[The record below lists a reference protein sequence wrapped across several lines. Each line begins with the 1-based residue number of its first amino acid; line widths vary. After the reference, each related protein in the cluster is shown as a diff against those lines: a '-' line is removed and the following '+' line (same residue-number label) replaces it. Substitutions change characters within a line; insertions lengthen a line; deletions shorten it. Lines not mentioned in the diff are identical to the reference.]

1 MKNGHTKVTITLSF
15 FHRVANG
22 RKRKNTILSFK
33 KGDEVVEGDSNLLA
47 HATEYYK
54 ILFGPEQGYS
64 FPLAL
69 DLWDENEWV
78 QEYENE
84 ILTQPFSE
92 EEIKEA
98 LFQMEKN
105 KAAGPDSIPI
115 EFYQS
120 CWEIVKNDIIQLF
133 DDFYNGLLDVSRLNY
148 GVITLLP
155 KVVDAE
161 KIQQFRPIYLLNC
174 LYKWITKV
182 LTRRLD
188 ALNERL
194 ILPVQTAFMQG
205 RNIMSGIMSLHEV
218 LHETKRAKQCGV
230 ILKLDFEKAYDKV
243 CWDFLFRSLEMRGL
257 SEKWCT
263 WIRQVVKGVLS
274 V

>member
-1 MKNGHTKVTITLSF
+1 MKNGYTKVTITLSF
-15 FHRVANG
+15 FIELLMVERE
-22 RKRKNTILSFK
+22 KNTILSFK

-64 FPLAL
+64 FPLAP
-69 DLWDENEWV
+69 DLWDENELV

-161 KIQQFRPIYLLNC
+161 KIQQFRPICLLNC

-205 RNIMSGIMSLHEV
+205 RNIMTGIMSLHAV
-218 LHETKRAKQCGV
+218 LHETKRAK
-230 ILKLDFEKAYDKV
+230 
-243 CWDFLFRSLEMRGL
+243 
-257 SEKWCT
+257 
-263 WIRQVVKGVLS
+263 
-274 V
+274 

>member
-1 MKNGHTKVTITLSF
+1 MILEEEELYWFKRSHEKWLHEGDNNTEF

-33 KGDEVVEGDSNLLA
+33 KEDEIIEGDSNLLA

-54 ILFGPEQGYS
+54 TLFGPEQGHS
-64 FPLAL
+64 FPLDP
-69 DLWDENEWV
+69 DLWDENELV
-78 QEYENE
+78 QDFENE

-120 CWEIVKNDIIQLF
+120 CWEIVKNDIVQLF

-161 KIQQFRPIYLLNC
+161 KIQQFRPICLLNC
-174 LYKWITKV
+174 LYKWITKCKD
-182 LTRRLD
+182 RW
-188 ALNERL
+188 
-194 ILPVQTAFMQG
+194 
-205 RNIMSGIMSLHEV
+205 
-218 LHETKRAKQCGV
+218 TKRGV
-230 ILKLDFEKAYDKV
+230 NWAFFKFLK
-243 CWDFLFRSLEMRGL
+243 
-257 SEKWCT
+257 
-263 WIRQVVKGVLS
+263 
-274 V
+274 